1 MRCFSWV
8 VRGGTFMEM
17 TFEVTAEK
25 GAKCGETWRKGKG
38 RYGGAFLSGL

>member
-25 GAKCGETWRKGKG
+25 GPNVGRPGEKER
-38 RYGGAFLSGL
+38 ADMAELS